1 MLNKKI
7 FIYNLRF
14 GLTKLY
20 TNIQQDQKAKLDCH
34 MSTLFAY
41 MVGGE
46 GDGELEVLKCFVR
59 GVRIFFLLAL
69 CVCVCVCVCEGGG
82 GWAVRFS
89 TLLP

>member
-1 MLNKKI
+1 MHVN
-7 FIYNLRF
+7 NLRF

-59 GVRIFFLLAL
+59 GVRIFFST
-69 CVCVCVCVCEGGG
+69 CFVCVCVCVRGGG
-82 GWAVRFS
+82 AVRFS